1 MARLS
6 GPAGRIEHTELLV
19 DTGTTFLVIPQSLAD
34 RLAIVPTRH
43 LPVLIAGGT
52 RTKWPV
58 GEIRIDIEESLLLTV
73 DPIAR
78 RLVPTEGHVLS
89 SSALAT
95 R

>member
-19 DTGTTFLVIPQSLAD
+19 DTGATFLVIPQSLAD

-52 RTKWPV
+52 RTSGPLERSASTSK
-58 GEIRIDIEESLLLTV
+58 GRR
-73 DPIAR
+73 R
-78 RLVPTEGHVLS
+78 RLVPTEGYVLS

>member
-19 DTGTTFLVIPQSLAD
+19 DTGATFLVIPQSLAD

-52 RTKWPV
+52 RTKGPV
-58 GEIRIDIEESLLLTV
+58 GEIRIDIEGQETAPRPDRGIRALIVRARHSL
-73 DPIAR
+73 I
-78 RLVPTEGHVLS
+78 
-89 SSALAT
+89 
-95 R
+95 